1 MKRVKIEAFQCEN
14 CGKIHNL
21 EYSAIICCKQY
32 HCEKCGVETESYRIL
47 CDNCSEKQKYE
58 EAIKFTYEEYIKNYP
73 EHMLFHG
80 DNYYLDMESI
90 IDDLDISESIPDYVW
105 GTRREEITVDIE
117 SALSDAEENSGL
129 EEFEFNNKNELIE
142 YVEKWNEKNKDNAY
156 FRDYKV
162 AVIVP
167 EKYKNIKE

>member
-1 MKRVKIEAFQCEN
+1 MKRVSVEAFQCEN
-14 CGKIHNL
+14 CGKIHNI

-32 HCEKCGVETESYRIL
+32 HCEKCGVETENYRIL

-58 EAIKFTYEEYIKNYP
+58 EAIKFTYEEYVKNYP

-105 GTRREEITVDIE
+105 GTEKASLVDTLKEKLKRDSKTENGYSGDMYRRHYAQEILKI
-117 SALSDAEENSGL
+117 L
-129 EEFEFNNKNELIE
+129 EGN
-142 YVEKWNEKNKDNAY
+142 
-156 FRDYKV
+156 
-162 AVIVP
+162 
-167 EKYKNIKE
+167 